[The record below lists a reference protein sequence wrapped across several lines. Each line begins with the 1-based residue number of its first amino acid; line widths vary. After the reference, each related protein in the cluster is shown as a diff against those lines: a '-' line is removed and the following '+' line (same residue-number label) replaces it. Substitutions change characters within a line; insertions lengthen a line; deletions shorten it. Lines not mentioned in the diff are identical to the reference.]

1 MEGEQDDFNEGGDSQ
16 TVIEI
21 ETEIIISDEEETN
34 DAAAKYVKHGEK
46 VKALAKKGKMEGKEV
61 YHYKCNYCSKLFI
74 GPGSGIFR
82 PHSKGTSE

>member
-46 VKALAKKGKMEGKEV
+46 VKALPKKEKWKAKKYITTNVITAPSCSLVLEV
-61 YHYKCNYCSKLFI
+61 GVF
-74 GPGSGIFR
+74 
-82 PHSKGTSE
+82 